1 MNRDHSSLCSHH
13 FGNLVVYLT
22 DVAEIL
28 ILFLL
33 IRSLNVFDRRSF
45 HWFAEALV

>member
-1 MNRDHSSLCSHH
+1 MNRDHSSLCSRR

-28 ILFLL
+28 ILFLP
-33 IRSLNVFDRRSF
+33 IRSLNVSDRRVF
-45 HWFAEALV
+45 HWFAEAKF

>member
-1 MNRDHSSLCSHH
+1 MNRNHSSLCSRH

-28 ILFLL
+28 ILFFS
-33 IRSLNVFDRRSF
+33 IRSVNVSDRRSF
-45 HWFAEALV
+45 HWFAEAVV